1 MPSGYLG
8 KTTHINKQHEV
19 IIMVEYKTHSESSED
34 RLTDQR
40 KKEIDDYDDGHIFCF
55 RNVYS
60 DQEWE
65 YITKTRSIFRNIGVS
80 NKRSKL

>member
-1 MPSGYLG
+1 M
-8 KTTHINKQHEV
+8 KKA
-19 IIMVEYKTHSESSED
+19 HSESSED

-40 KKEIDDYDDGHIFCF
+40 KKEIDDYDDGHIFYF

>member
-1 MPSGYLG
+1 M
-8 KTTHINKQHEV
+8 KKA
-19 IIMVEYKTHSESSED
+19 HSESSED